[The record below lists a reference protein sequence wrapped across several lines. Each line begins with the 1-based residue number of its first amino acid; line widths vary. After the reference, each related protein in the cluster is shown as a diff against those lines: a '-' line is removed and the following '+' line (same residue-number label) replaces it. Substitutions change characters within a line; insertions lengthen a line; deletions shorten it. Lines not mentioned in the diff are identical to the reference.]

1 MQTLGVRW
9 SGWFSREHW
18 QWVPRGIS
26 ELSVG
31 GSNLTSMGY
40 RKRNIP
46 PLFLSPPPSTQ
57 QSFTLWGGGGGGG
70 PPRSNLLPFICT
82 FIWQKRDPFRISSI
96 DKWCHLHVR
105 TFERSTPFNCC
116 KCSVFWDMKNKTE
129 HKTRKFF
136 WLSFTAINSSLSLLG
151 LFTDVKTNFPTL
163 SYTSTS

>member
-1 MQTLGVRW
+1 MATQATLYIQLMVTIQILPFVLFFLQPFFDTAMQTLGVRW

-40 RKRNIP
+40 RKRNVP

-57 QSFTLWGGGGGGG
+57 QSFTLWGGGGG
-70 PPRSNLLPFICT
+70 PPRDPTFYPFICT

-116 KCSVFWDMKNKTE
+116 KCSVF
-129 HKTRKFF
+129 
-136 WLSFTAINSSLSLLG
+136 
-151 LFTDVKTNFPTL
+151 
-163 SYTSTS
+163 